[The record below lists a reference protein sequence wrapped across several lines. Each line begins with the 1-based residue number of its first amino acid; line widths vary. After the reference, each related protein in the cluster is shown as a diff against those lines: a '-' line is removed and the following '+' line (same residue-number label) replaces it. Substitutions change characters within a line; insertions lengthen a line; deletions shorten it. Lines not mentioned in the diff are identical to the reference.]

1 MGYVLCGA
9 DGKILQMLWNRR
21 AEQEGLAGIRVG
33 LKYAGRDRNK
43 KEVILTW
50 KGEPIAE

>member
-21 AEQEGLAGIRVG
+21 TQEEGLSGIGVELRYG
-33 LKYAGRDRNK
+33 GGDQND
-43 KEVILTW
+43 KEVVLTW
-50 KGEPIAE
+50 KGEMVGK